1 MSTDQQTKAAFEVV
15 DTELTVAYVKYGGNA
30 GDGQYFFAFSNQH
43 IHVRNR
49 RSLPPGCEGVLM
61 RFRLGNHVPA
71 NFVITGLVSTNSMGN
86 LVPESIYRSLDTQC
100 RNIEVLNQ
108 ATQPGIFNV
117 GILVTDLNTG
127 ALVFCDPQVVNSPGE
142 GDNC

>member
-1 MSTDQQTKAAFEVV
+1 MSTDPQTKADFEIVV
-15 DTELTVAYVKYGGNA
+15 TELTVAYVKYGGNA

-61 RFRLGNHVPA
+61 RFRLGDHVPA
-71 NFVITGLVSTNSMGN
+71 NFVIIGLVSTNSMGN
-86 LVPESIYRSLDTQC
+86 LLPESIYRSLDTQC

-108 ATQPGIFNV
+108 AIAPGIFNV
-117 GILVTDLNTG
+117 GILITDLNTG
-127 ALVFCDPQVVNSPGE
+127 TLIFCDPQVVNSPGE